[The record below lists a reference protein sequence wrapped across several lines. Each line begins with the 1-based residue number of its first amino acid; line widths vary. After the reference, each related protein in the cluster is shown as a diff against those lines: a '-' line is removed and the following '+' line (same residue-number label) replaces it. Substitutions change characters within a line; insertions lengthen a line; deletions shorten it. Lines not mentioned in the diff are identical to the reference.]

1 MSIRLRRKAVLGVVA
16 AAAVVVGAAAPA
28 GANAGTLYSATPLN
42 GWGHDGTAY
51 GVDIF
56 EDVVYVGG
64 SFANAVRFTQVQ
76 AHANLMAV
84 QRSTGTVIGSFNP
97 STDATVRAVV
107 ADNSFLYVG
116 GDFLT
121 VNGQGR
127 QRIAKLNRNNGSLV
141 QTWNVPVNKPVRDLL
156 LVGNTLYLVGD
167 FTKVH
172 NVTRN
177 RAAAVDATSG
187 ALLAFNPNLTN
198 PGFGVKTYAVA
209 ANPSGTRVYVG
220 GNFAVVGGTPRS
232 FMAQV
237 DPVSGALQGPA
248 FAQLNDLV
256 LDLSVTD
263 SQVFAGVD
271 GGMNSAAA
279 WNPTTGQR
287 QWRLQANGDVQAVEY
302 SNGNVYFGFHDGFN
316 GNTTLRVL
324 AADAASG
331 TLETAFQPVS
341 GGGVGVWGIEADGD
355 YLAVVGKFPKMGG
368 FNVKGV
374 SIHP

>member
-1 MSIRLRRKAVLGVVA
+1 
-16 AAAVVVGAAAPA
+16 
-28 GANAGTLYSATPLN
+28 
-42 GWGHDGTAY
+42 
-51 GVDIF
+51 
-56 EDVVYVGG
+56 
-64 SFANAVRFTQVQ
+64 
-76 AHANLMAV
+76 MAV
-84 QRSTGTVIGSFNP
+84 QRSTGTVIGNFNP

-107 ADNSFLYVG
+107 ADSSFLYIG

-127 QRIAKLNRNNGSLV
+127 QRIAKLNRADGSLV
-141 QTWNVPVNKPVRDLL
+141 GTWNVPVNKPVRDLL

-172 NVTRN
+172 NTTRN
-177 RAAAVDATSG
+177 RAAAVDATTG
-187 ALLAFNPNLTN
+187 ALLPSFNPNLTN
-198 PGFGVKTYAVA
+198 PGAGVKAYAVA
-209 ANPSGTRVYVG
+209 INPSGTRLYVG
-220 GNFAVVGGTPRS
+220 GNFTVVGGIPRS
-232 FMAQV
+232 FLAEV
-237 DPVSGALQGPA
+237 NPATGALQGPA
-248 FAQLNDLV
+248 FAQLSALV

-287 QWRLQANGDVQAVEY
+287 QWRLQTNGDVQAVEY